1 MVWWVMTLWPRPS
14 QKNALAD
21 RSEKIISKEDF
32 AEIWD
37 TLDTCHEKPE
47 KYMAEALKPIQ

>member
-1 MVWWVMTLWPRPS
+1 MWPRPS